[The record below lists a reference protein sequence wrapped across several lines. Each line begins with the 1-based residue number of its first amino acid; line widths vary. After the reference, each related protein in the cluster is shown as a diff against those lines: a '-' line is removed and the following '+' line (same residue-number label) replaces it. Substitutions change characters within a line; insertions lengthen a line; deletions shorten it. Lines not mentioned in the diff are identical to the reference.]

1 MSQEVMVYGC
11 GGFGRGIA
19 WLAQAGGSR
28 VVCFIDDVRATQ
40 GRLVN
45 GVPVATFLEARRRFP
60 DACVAIAVNDPRARE
75 RLASRTREAGLKL
88 ATLVHPRVELSPWVQ
103 LGEGSIV
110 REGCCF
116 SVNIELGRHVLL
128 NMDCTIGH
136 DVVVG
141 DFASLAPGVHVSG
154 FVHIGRRVEVGTG
167 AVILQGVQGAPLVI
181 GDDAVIGA
189 GACVTKPVHSG
200 VTVVGVPA
208 RPMVRTTE
216 LAQPRPYPAREL
228 ESAHRH
234 SRRASLDITEVSD
247 RKVSAAR
254 ELVAATVAER
264 RRLAAG
270 PESDGDRGI
279 PMEQMVK

>member
-19 WLAQAGGSR
+19 WLAQTNGAR
-28 VVCFIDDVRATQ
+28 VVCFIDDAHAAQ
-40 GRLVN
+40 GRLIN
-45 GVPVATFLEARRRFP
+45 GIPALTFAEARQRFP
-60 DACVAIAVNDPRARE
+60 GARVAIAVNDTRTRE
-75 RLASRTREAGLKL
+75 RLASRTREAGLGL

-116 SVNIELGRHVLL
+116 SVNIALGRHVLL

-141 DFASLAPGVHVSG
+141 DFASLAPGAHVSG

-167 AVILQGVQGAPLVI
+167 AVVLQGRQGAPLVV

-189 GACVTKPVHSG
+189 GACVTKPVASG
-200 VTVVGVPA
+200 ATVVGVPA
-208 RPMVRTTE
+208 RPMTRTNVPV
-216 LAQPRPYPAREL
+216 LQRPHRAREF
-228 ESAHRH
+228 EFA
-234 SRRASLDITEVSD
+234 RRSPRGEHLGALDAEVS
-247 RKVSAAR
+247 RAEALSVRAR
-254 ELVAATVAER
+254 R
-264 RRLAAG
+264 
-270 PESDGDRGI
+270 
-279 PMEQMVK
+279 